1 MAQAP
6 HAEHPP
12 LERLARPRS
21 LSEMVLDQIRELI
34 VTGRLALGE
43 QLSEGALAE
52 QLGVSRTPVR
62 EAFLRLETENMVEV
76 RPQRGTFVFYYDAK
90 QLRDISELRGML
102 EMSALRVALA
112 RKRAPLIAALEAIA
126 GESEA
131 AGTEDA
137 VGYQVFDSAF
147 HGAIIES
154 TDNRDLIEA
163 YERIS
168 GRVRAVRYRFTH
180 SPEQVG
186 RSQRDHRDIVEALK
200 AGRDA
205 EAIKRLGKHVYTGYE
220 LFLSEMKSAKGEGGK
235 ATVKQAKTKMEAQ
248 R

>member
-1 MAQAP
+1 MAHAP
-6 HAEHPP
+6 QVEHPP

-76 RPQRGTFVFYYDAK
+76 RPQRGTYVFYYDAG
-90 QLRDISELRGML
+90 QLRDISELRGVL
-102 EMSALRVALA
+102 ETSALRIALA
-112 RKRAPLIAALEAIA
+112 RNRVKLVENLDKSASEA
-126 GESEA
+126 EA
-131 AGTEDA
+131 AGTADA
-137 VGYQVFDSAF
+137 VGYQIFDAAF
-147 HGAIIES
+147 HGALIEA
-154 TDNRDLIEA
+154 TENRELIEA

-168 GRVRAVRYRFTH
+168 GRVRAIRYRFTH
-180 SPEQVG
+180 SPEQVV

-205 EAIKRLGKHVYTGYE
+205 EAIRRLGKHVYAGYE
-220 LFLSEMKSAKGEGGK
+220 RFLSEMKSAKEEAAK
-235 ATVKQAKTKMEAQ
+235 AKAKG

>member
-6 HAEHPP
+6 QVEHPP
-12 LERLARPRS
+12 LERLSRPRS
-21 LSEMVLDQIRELI
+21 LSEMVLDQLRELI

-90 QLRDISELRGML
+90 QLRDISELRGIL
-102 EMSALRVALA
+102 EMSALRAALS
-112 RKRAPLIAALEAIA
+112 RKRADLIEALDRIA

-131 AGTEDA
+131 AGSADA
-137 VGYQVFDSAF
+137 VGYQAFDAAF
-147 HGAIIES
+147 HYAIVEA

-163 YERIS
+163 YDRIS

-186 RSQRDHRDIVEALK
+186 RSQGDHRFIVESLK

-205 EAIKRLGKHVYTGYE
+205 EAIKKLGKHVYAGYE
-220 LFLSEMKSAKGEGGK
+220 LFLSEMKSAKGK
-235 ATVKQAKTKMEAQ
+235 AVKPKKKLEVH

>member
-1 MAQAP
+1 MVLTVSID
-6 HAEHPP
+6 HPP
-12 LERLARPRS
+12 LERLTRPPS

-102 EMSALRVALA
+102 EMSALRVALS
-112 RKRAPLIAALEAIA
+112 RKRAPLIEALDRIA

-131 AGTEDA
+131 AGTADA
-137 VGYQVFDSAF
+137 IGYQVFDAAF
-147 HGAIIES
+147 HGALIEA
-154 TDNRDLIEA
+154 TDNRELIEA
-163 YERIS
+163 YDRIS

-186 RSQRDHRDIVEALK
+186 RSQRDHRFIVESLK

-205 EAIKRLGKHVYTGYE
+205 EAIKKLGRHVYSGYE
-220 LFLSEMKSAKGEGGK
+220 LFLSEMKSAKGEAVSPK
-235 ATVKQAKTKMEAQ
+235 KKKEVQ

>member
-1 MAQAP
+1 MTASP
-6 HAEHPP
+6 STEHPP
-12 LERLARPRS
+12 LERVTRPPS

-76 RPQRGTFVFYYDAK
+76 RPQRGTFVFYYDAE
-90 QLRDISELRGML
+90 QLRDISELRGVL
-102 EMSALRVALA
+102 ETGALRIALV
-112 RKRAPLIAALEAIA
+112 RKRQQLIERLDQTASEA
-126 GESEA
+126 EA
-131 AGTEDA
+131 AGIADA
-137 VGYQVFDSAF
+137 VAYQVHDAAF
-147 HGAIIES
+147 HGALIET
-154 TDNRDLIEA
+154 TDNRELIEA

-168 GRVRAVRYRFTH
+168 GRVRAIRYRFTH

-200 AGRDA
+200 AGRDS
-205 EAIKRLGKHVYTGYE
+205 EAMKKLGRHVYSGYE
-220 LFLSEMKSAKGEGGK
+220 QFLSEMRSVRGHLDKSKVKRETAK
-235 ATVKQAKTKMEAQ
+235 
-248 R
+248 

>member
-6 HAEHPP
+6 PIEHPP

-62 EAFLRLETENMVEV
+62 EAFLKLEAENMVEV
-76 RPQRGTFVFYYDAK
+76 RPQRGTFVFYYDAA
-90 QLRDISELRGML
+90 QLRDISELRGVL
-102 EMSALRVALA
+102 EMSALRIGLA
-112 RKRAPLIAALEAIA
+112 RNRARLIESLDKVAS
-126 GESEA
+126 ESEA
-131 AGTEDA
+131 AGVEDA
-137 VGYQVFDSAF
+137 VRYQVFDAAF
-147 HGAIIES
+147 HGALIEA
-154 TDNRDLIEA
+154 TDNRELIEA

-168 GRVRAVRYRFTH
+168 GRVRAIRYRFTH
-180 SPEQVG
+180 NPGQVA
-186 RSQRDHRDIVEALK
+186 RSQRDHRMITDWLK
-200 AGRDA
+200 EGQDE
-205 EAIKRLGKHVYTGYE
+205 EAIKKLGQHVYSGYE
-220 LFLSEMKSAKGEGGK
+220 LFLSEKNSAKGEV
-235 ATVKQAKTKMEAQ
+235 VKSKSKTKRESA

>member
-1 MAQAP
+1 MIASP
-6 HAEHPP
+6 PTEHPP
-12 LERLARPRS
+12 LERVARPPS

-76 RPQRGTFVFYYDAK
+76 RPQRGTYVFYYDAE
-90 QLRDISELRGML
+90 QLRDISELRGVL
-102 EMSALRVALA
+102 ETGALRIALA
-112 RKRAPLIAALEAIA
+112 RKRAQLIERLDKTASEA
-126 GESEA
+126 EA

-137 VGYQVFDSAF
+137 VGYQVFDAAF
-147 HGAIIES
+147 HGGLIET
-154 TDNRDLIEA
+154 TDNRELIEA

-168 GRVRAVRYRFTH
+168 GRVRAIRYRFTH
-180 SPEQVG
+180 SREQVG
-186 RSQRDHRDIVEALK
+186 RSQRDHREIVEALK
-200 AGRDA
+200 AGRDE
-205 EAIKRLGKHVYTGYE
+205 EALKKLGKHVYSGYE
-220 LFLSEMKSAKGEGGK
+220 RFLSEMKSAKK
-235 ATVKQAKTKMEAQ
+235 DAAKTKVKRERA

>member
-1 MAQAP
+1 MAHAP
-6 HAEHPP
+6 QVEHPP

-76 RPQRGTFVFYYDAK
+76 RPQRGTYVFYYDAG
-90 QLRDISELRGML
+90 QLRDISELRGVL
-102 EMSALRVALA
+102 ETSALRIALA
-112 RKRAPLIAALEAIA
+112 RNRAKLVESLDKSASEA
-126 GESEA
+126 EA
-131 AGTEDA
+131 AGTADA
-137 VGYQVFDSAF
+137 VGYQVFDAAF
-147 HGAIIES
+147 HGALIEA
-154 TDNRDLIEA
+154 TENRELIEA

-168 GRVRAVRYRFTH
+168 GRVRAIRYRFTH
-180 SPEQVG
+180 SPEQVV

-205 EAIKRLGKHVYTGYE
+205 EAIRRLGKHVYAGYE
-220 LFLSEMKSAKGEGGK
+220 RFLSEMKSAKEEAAK
-235 ATVKQAKTKMEAQ
+235 AKAKG